1 MILKVLLVAAVIF
14 VVYIMFFKKRS
25 IKPSQQQKNE
35 TKKDAPKANDMI
47 ECAQCGVYVEVSECI
62 LSNGKYFC
70 SRECIEAYK

>member
-1 MILKVLLVAAVIF
+1 MILKLLLVAAVIY

-25 IKPSQQQKNE
+25 IKSSQQQKSEKKE
-35 TKKDAPKANDMI
+35 TPKANDMI

>member
-1 MILKVLLVAAVIF
+1 MILKLLLLAGVIF
-14 VVYIMFFKKRS
+14 VVYIMFFKKRT
-25 IKPSQQQKNE
+25 IKEPKQQKE
-35 TKKDAPKANDMI
+35 TKETTPKANDMI